1 MVRAVRIKKI
11 WINRSGDIMKILRVT
26 EIVKTR
32 TELLCELREPLRQL
46 ILHLFFV
53 YEIKDDAFENYIDEI
68 YLLLPNISKW
78 QKTNKFPTKEFIMN
92 VLWDEWQDIRDNISF
107 TLLDMTKI
115 KYRNFNET
123 TVDKEFYDF
132 VFAYFSWVSQELS
145 TKGFV
150 RLQDVHN
157 KINELLSK

>member
-1 MVRAVRIKKI
+1 MLELKKI
-11 WINRSGDIMKILRVT
+11 WFNRSGDIVKILRVT
-26 EIVKTR
+26 EIVKSR
-32 TELLCELREPLRQL
+32 TELLYELREPLKQL

-53 YEIKDDAFENYIDEI
+53 YEIRDDAFENYIDEI

-92 VLWDEWQDIRDNISF
+92 VLWDEWQDIRDNISLR
-107 TLLDMTKI
+107 LLNLTKI
-115 KYRNFNET
+115 KYKNFSGT

-132 VFAYFSWVSQELS
+132 LFSYFSWISQELS
-145 TKGFV
+145 DNGVV

>member
-11 WINRSGDIMKILRVT
+11 WFNRSGDIMKILRLT
-26 EIVKTR
+26 EMAKSR
-32 TELLCELREPLRQL
+32 TELLSELRTPLRQL
-46 ILHLFFV
+46 LLHLFFV
-53 YEIKDDAFENYIDEI
+53 YEIKDGAFEHHIDEI
-68 YLLLPNISKW
+68 YSLLSDISKW

-92 VLWDEWQDIRDNISF
+92 VLWDEWQDVRDNLSIV
-107 TLLDMTKI
+107 LLDRTKI
-115 KYRNFNET
+115 KYKNFSGT

-145 TKGFV
+145 TNGFIN
-150 RLQDVHN
+150 LDDVHN